1 MSLYDQVGG
10 ELVVTDVV
18 ARFYER
24 VISDDMLSHWF
35 KGSKPVELQRHL
47 RTYLAVALDGP
58 ELYTGRSM
66 REVHGGMRITNEAFD
81 TMIAR
86 LLESLA
92 ESGVKSSVLTK
103 VDARLGKLR
112 AVIVDPLRA

>member
-35 KGSKPVELQRHL
+35 KWSKPVELQRHL

-58 ELYTGRSM
+58 EHYTGRSM
-66 REVHGGMRITNEAFD
+66 RKVHGGMRITNEAFD